1 MGIHRASLSPSP
13 SLPQKNERRASTLLT
28 PVGIVVVIAGLYFG
42 RQMWIPL
49 ALGVVFAFLLTPA
62 VSLLEKCRLGRVPSV
77 LVVMVLGFA
86 FFGFVGWAV
95 TNQLL
100 EIASHLSEYK
110 ENIQDKVEAIRSPA
124 GGTLG
129 RATATMNDLSKD
141 LTSATETAGQKK
153 LARTQNKEPI
163 PVQVAAP
170 PHTATEFLRDVAGP
184 LSGVLETAG
193 IVVIF
198 TLFILVKRED
208 LRNRFLRLAG
218 NSQFNVA
225 TQGLDDASQRLG
237 RYLFLQFAVNA
248 GYGLLFGLGVFAL
261 GIPHPLLW
269 GALACLL
276 RFVPYIGSP
285 IAAAFPT
292 ALALAVFPGWGQ
304 ALLTVVLFLV
314 MEITIANVLE
324 PWLYGAHTGVSS
336 LAILVAAIF
345 WSMLWGPVGLIL
357 STPLTVCLI
366 IMGSYISELQFLTIL
381 LGDEPVLSPA
391 EHFYQRLLA
400 LDEEEARQIADNYL
414 KEYPLGILFDS
425 LLVPALRLAERDRH
439 MGALGEERTTFINQ
453 STRDLIE
460 ELAEAT
466 PPEIEPDNNAD
477 VAQLMMGTTGS
488 GPRIACIP
496 ARDEADEIVGLMVSK
511 SLQRAGQDA
520 WAVPIGSMS
529 TMLER
534 VEQLKASIVCVSAL
548 PPFAAGQARSLCRQL
563 RQSLPNVTIILG
575 LWDFPGGMAKAQE
588 RVGPGCAD
596 LIGTSLAQVVS
607 VITAGIAE
615 GKVHVSSPEP
625 AVRSGATELRTA
637 Q

>member
-1 MGIHRASLSPSP
+1 MGTLRA

-49 ALGVVFAFLLTPA
+49 ALGVVFAFLLTPV

-77 LVVMVLGFA
+77 LVVMVLAFA
-86 FFGFVGWAV
+86 FFGFVGWGV

-110 ENIQDKVEAIRSPA
+110 ENIQDKMEAIRSPA
-124 GGTLG
+124 TGSLG
-129 RATATMNDLSKD
+129 KATATMNDLSKD
-141 LTSATETAGQKK
+141 LTSATETAGQKR

-184 LSGVLETAG
+184 LSGVLETSG

-218 NSQFNVA
+218 NGQFNTA

-261 GIPHPLLW
+261 GIPHSLLW
-269 GALACLL
+269 GSLACLL

-304 ALLTVVLFLV
+304 ALLTVAFFLV

-366 IMGSYISELQFLTIL
+366 IMGNYISELQFLTVL

-391 EHFYQRLLA
+391 EHYYQRLLA
-400 LDEEEARQIADNYL
+400 LDEEEAHQIADNYL
-414 KEYPLGILFDS
+414 QEHPLGVLFDS

-439 MGALGEERTTFINQ
+439 MGVLGEERTTFINQ

-460 ELAEAT
+460 ELAEET

-477 VAQLMMGTTGS
+477 VSQLMMQTAGS
-488 GPRIACIP
+488 GPRTVCIP
-496 ARDEADEIVGLMVSK
+496 ARDEADELVGLMVSK
-511 SLQRAGQDA
+511 LLQRAGQDA
-520 WAVPIGSMS
+520 WAVPIGSMA

-534 VEQLKASIVCVSAL
+534 VEQLKANIVCVSAL

-563 RQSLPNVTIILG
+563 RHRLPNVTIMLG
-575 LWDFPGGMAKAQE
+575 LWDFPGGVAKAQE
-588 RVGPGCAD
+588 RVGVGCTD
-596 LIGTSLAQVVS
+596 MVGTSLGQIVS
-607 VITAGIAE
+607 VVAE
-615 GKVHVSSPEP
+615 GKVQFSTPVPEI
-625 AVRSGATELRTA
+625 RSREAELKTA

>member
-1 MGIHRASLSPSP
+1 MGTHRA

-28 PVGIVVVIAGLYFG
+28 PVGILVVIAGLYFG

-49 ALGVVFAFLLTPA
+49 ALGVVFAFLLTPV
-62 VSLLEKCRLGRVPSV
+62 VSLLERCRLGRVPSV
-77 LVVMVLGFA
+77 LVVMVLAFA
-86 FFGFVGWAV
+86 FFGFVGWGV
-95 TNQLL
+95 TDQLL

-110 ENIQDKVEAIRSPA
+110 ENIQDKMQAIRSPTS
-124 GGTLG
+124 GSLG
-129 RATATMNDLSKD
+129 KATATMNDLSKD
-141 LTSATETAGQKK
+141 LTTASETAGQKK
-153 LARTQNKEPI
+153 LARTQGREPI

-184 LSGVLETAG
+184 LGGVLETTG

-218 NSQFNVA
+218 NSQFNIA
-225 TQGLDDASQRLG
+225 TRGLDDASQRLG

-248 GYGLLFGLGVFAL
+248 GFGLLFGLGVFAL

-304 ALLTVVLFLV
+304 ALLTVGLFLV

-324 PWLYGAHTGVSS
+324 PWLYGTHTGVSS

-400 LDEEEARQIADNYL
+400 LDEDEAHQIADNYL
-414 KEYPLGILFDS
+414 KEHPLGGLFDS
-425 LLVPALRLAERDRH
+425 MLVPALRLAERDRH
-439 MGALGEERTTFINQ
+439 MSTLDEERTTFINQ

-466 PPEIEPDNNAD
+466 APEIEMNNANNAE
-477 VAQLMMGTTGS
+477 VAQLMVTAGS
-488 GPRIACIP
+488 GLRTVCIP
-496 ARDEADEIVGLMVSK
+496 ARDEADELVGLMVSK
-511 SLQRAGQDA
+511 LLQRAGQKA
-520 WAVPIGSMS
+520 WAVPIGSVS
-529 TMLER
+529 TMLDR
-534 VEQLKASIVCVSAL
+534 VEQLKANIVCVSAL

-563 RQSLPNVTIILG
+563 RQRLPNVHIILG
-575 LWDFPGGMAKAQE
+575 LWDFPGGVAKAQE
-588 RVGPGCAD
+588 RVGVGCTD
-596 LIGTSLAQVVS
+596 MVGTSLRQIVSLVADGQVRVGAAAATGGRS
-607 VITAGIAE
+607 EELKTA
-615 GKVHVSSPEP
+615 H
-625 AVRSGATELRTA
+625 
-637 Q
+637 